1 MWCAVGGA
9 GSAEREFEGEK
20 NVITYRWSELISIDI
35 HWFCMTA
42 ARPTEER
49 QSKGVLLMADKGVYH
64 LQKVGIATP
73 GEARVQVTH
82 QQNTVGFLYG
92 LLTSTKPGTCVP
104 SLQAEGAE
112 TLPAKCSLFPAPL
125 SVYGWT
131 SNMWAE
137 ICKHVQRR
145 ANHHMF
151 WCTCRSGGRR
161 VDSLVKI
168 VTFSTT
174 AVGPQLCLVLPLLT
188 LNLHQSSGI
197 SQAVI

>member
-42 ARPTEER
+42 ARPTEDR

-73 GEARVQVTH
+73 REARVQVTH

-104 SLQAEGAE
+104 SLQAERAE
-112 TLPAKCSLFPAPL
+112 TLPAKCPLFPRYTECVWL
-125 SVYGWT
+125 DVHTCVLRSVNTCEYERIIIRLDIHAAV
-131 SNMWAE
+131 SAE
-137 ICKHVQRR
+137 E
-145 ANHHMF
+145 
-151 WCTCRSGGRR
+151 
-161 VDSLVKI
+161 LVR
-168 VTFSTT
+168 
-174 AVGPQLCLVLPLLT
+174 C
-188 LNLHQSSGI
+188 
-197 SQAVI
+197 